1 MFQPDS
7 ADFHLMIL
15 EEFPHVRF
23 LELDW
28 IVANVDLMFSPGV
41 KGVKVRAYDAS
52 SVYVRSLTE

>member
-1 MFQPDS
+1 MFEPDS

-28 IVANVDLMFSPGV
+28 IVANVDLMFSPGG
-41 KGVKVRAYDAS
+41 KRDEGKD
-52 SVYVRSLTE
+52 

>member
-1 MFQPDS
+1 MFEPDS

-28 IVANVDLMFSPGV
+28 IVANVDFVLSPGV
-41 KGVKVRAYDAS
+41 KGVKGKA
-52 SVYVRSLTE
+52 